1 MHNRKP
7 DGIESR
13 EVGVVRGGILAGL
26 IACIV
31 GLALWPGLILHRAD
45 DSVSGQL
52 SPTADAPT
60 QVAER

>member
-1 MHNRKP
+1 
-7 DGIESR
+7 
-13 EVGVVRGGILAGL
+13 VGVVRGGILAGL